1 MTTWTE
7 VSKKIVLQN
16 EDSQSVISDKL
27 HLQNIFCKAEIWGI
41 PADVVEKAGLSNL
54 RAIVPLASKAIY
66 ERDRARLEE
75 LLNWASRMTNTQ
87 LRIAL
92 QTYDRDRIEVE
103 VQGEPGIDPDEVVFV
118 LRLTREQLV
127 KLARTSQRQASFTV
141 NGKDILDN
149 K

>member
-7 VSKKIVLQN
+7 VSKKIVVQK
-16 EDSQSVISDKL
+16 EDSQSVVSDKL
-27 HLQNIFCKAEIWGI
+27 HLQNIFRKAEIWGI

-66 ERDRARLEE
+66 ERDRARLGE
-75 LLNWASRMTNTQ
+75 LLDWASRMTNTQ

-92 QTYDRDRIEVE
+92 QTYDRDQIEVVE
-103 VQGEPGIDPDEVVFV
+103 ELDKDPDETIYVV
-118 LRLTREQLV
+118 RLTREQLV
-127 KLARTSQRQASFTV
+127 KLARTTQRQASFKV